1 MKQAEDTW
9 DFCDDM
15 DCSRIFRDANCD
27 GKCPRF
33 DDRMRMIGSIYAIL
47 PDGRSAFVGRL
58 PGQLASRTKTTAN
71 NVETAPEYPTGSTTF
86 PPLEQA

>member
-15 DCSRIFRDANCD
+15 DCPRIFREVNCD

-33 DDRMRMIGSIYAIL
+33 DDRMRMIGSIYMVM
-47 PDGRSAFVGRL
+47 PDDSAAYLGRL
-58 PGQLASRTKTTAN
+58 PGQLANSLKTIAN
-71 NVETAPEYPTGSTTF
+71 SVETAPEYPTGSTTF